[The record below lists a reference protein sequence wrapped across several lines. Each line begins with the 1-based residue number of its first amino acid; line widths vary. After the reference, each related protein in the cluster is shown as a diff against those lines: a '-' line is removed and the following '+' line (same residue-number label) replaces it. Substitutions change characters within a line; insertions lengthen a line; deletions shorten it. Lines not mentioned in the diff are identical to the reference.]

1 MIALHIQEEKKIKS
15 NIMGMDLRILPQY
28 SQNADF
34 AHDLIDLHRDSDLFE
49 HVAKLENEQG
59 KEIPRKGIY
68 SFTGKDET
76 FEGSCYG
83 STIETAYDDVM
94 KGVLAGELK
103 EVLADYKT
111 ESWKN
116 KAFIAFLNEL
126 PNDLEIWLYWH

>member
-1 MIALHIQEEKKIKS
+1 
-15 NIMGMDLRILPQY
+15 MGMDLRVLPQY

-34 AHDLIDLHRDSDLFE
+34 AHDLIGLHRDSELFE
-49 HVAKLENEQG
+49 RVGKLESEKG
-59 KEIPRKGIY
+59 KEVPREGIY
-68 SFTGKDET
+68 TFIGK
-76 FEGSCYG
+76 FEEPCYG
-83 STIETAYDDVM
+83 TTTKTPYGYVM

-126 PNDLEIWLYWH
+126 PDDLEIWLYWH

>member
-1 MIALHIQEEKKIKS
+1 LITNLKS

-28 SQNADF
+28 IQYADF
-34 AHDLIDLHRDSDLFE
+34 AHDLIDLHADPDLFE
-49 HVAKLENEQG
+49 RIGKLEKEKG
-59 KEIPRKGIY
+59 KEVPRKGIH
-68 SFTGKDET
+68 SFTGRDKT
-76 FEGSCYG
+76 FEAPCYG
-83 STIETAYDDVM
+83 ATIETSYGDVM

>member
-1 MIALHIQEEKKIKS
+1 
-15 NIMGMDLRILPQY
+15 MGMDLSILPQY

-34 AHDLIDLHRDSDLFE
+34 SHDLIDLHRDSDLFE
-49 HVAKLENEQG
+49 RVDKLENEKG
-59 KEIPRKGIY
+59 KEVPRKGIH
-68 SFTGKDET
+68 SFIGSSET
-76 FEGSCYG
+76 FEGPCYG
-83 STIETAYDDVM
+83 PTIETPYGDIM

-126 PNDLEIWLYWH
+126 PDDLEIWLYWH

>member
-1 MIALHIQEEKKIKS
+1 
-15 NIMGMDLRILPQY
+15 MGMDLRILAQY
-28 SQNADF
+28 CQNADF

-49 HVAKLENEQG
+49 RVGKLENEKG
-59 KEIPRKGIY
+59 KEVPRKGIH
-68 SFTGKDET
+68 SFTGRDET
-76 FEGSCYG
+76 FEKPCYG
-83 STIETAYDDVM
+83 TTIETPYGDVM

-103 EVLADYKT
+103 EVLAGYKT

>member
-1 MIALHIQEEKKIKS
+1 
-15 NIMGMDLRILPQY
+15 MGIDLRILPQY

-34 AHDLIDLHRDSDLFE
+34 AHDLIGLHRDSDLFE
-49 HVAKLENEQG
+49 RVDKLENEKG
-59 KEIPRKGIY
+59 KEVPRKGIR
-68 SFTGKDET
+68 SFTGGDKESEEPRYST
-76 FEGSCYG
+76 
-83 STIETAYDDVM
+83 TIETPYGDVM

-116 KAFIAFLNEL
+116 KAFLAFLNEL

>member
-1 MIALHIQEEKKIKS
+1 
-15 NIMGMDLRILPQY
+15 MGRELIILPQY

-34 AHDLIDLHRDSDLFE
+34 SRDLIVLHRDYELFE
-49 HVAKLENEQG
+49 LVGKLEDEKG
-59 KEIPRKGIY
+59 KEVPRKGIH
-68 SFTGKDET
+68 SFIGRNKE
-76 FEGSCYG
+76 FEEPCYG
-83 STIETAYDDVM
+83 TTIKTPYGDTM

-116 KAFIAFLNEL
+116 KAFLAFLNQI

>member
-1 MIALHIQEEKKIKS
+1 
-15 NIMGMDLRILPQY
+15 MGMDLWILPQY

-34 AHDLIDLHRDSDLFE
+34 ALDLIDLHRDPDLFE
-49 HVAKLENEQG
+49 RVGKLENEKG
-59 KEIPRKGIY
+59 KEVPRKGIH
-68 SFTGKDET
+68 SFTGRDET
-76 FEGSCYG
+76 FETPYG
-83 STIETAYDDVM
+83 DVM

-126 PNDLEIWLYWH
+126 PNNLEIWLYWY